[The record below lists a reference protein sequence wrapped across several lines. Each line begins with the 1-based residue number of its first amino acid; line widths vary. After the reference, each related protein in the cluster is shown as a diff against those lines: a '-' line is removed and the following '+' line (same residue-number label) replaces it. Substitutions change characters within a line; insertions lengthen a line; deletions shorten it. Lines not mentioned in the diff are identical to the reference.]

1 MNWTNEL
8 LALYEK
14 NHDIAGEVKYKTIK
28 GKKGD
33 EQIPLILLPV
43 FHTTVT
49 AQITVTIDGDGK
61 FLNAEVVD
69 KDDNLTMIPIT
80 DKSLSRAGSTKQPH
94 PLCDN
99 LKYLA
104 GDYMTYY
111 RQEKKPKDYSENYR
125 LYIEALANWRE
136 SSFTHI
142 KLDAIYAY
150 LSKGCLMKDLLSRK
164 IVKLDDEGKMAAG
177 EKIQGIEQGDAFVRF
192 RIEGMLDSGASVLED
207 TSGQYCSECWL
218 DKTLQETYIRYYSFI
233 IQDKALCYL
242 TGKREA
248 ISYLQ
253 PKKIRNEGDGSKLI
267 SANDN
272 VNYTFRGRFRDKT
285 EAFAIGH
292 VSSQKM
298 HNALKWIIRKQGYSW
313 DGLCVVIWE
322 SGMNLLPS
330 WNEDTDTIID
340 EYDTLQEG
348 DEYYTQQ
355 DWDEDDTQENETGE
369 VQSSVFRN
377 AMRGYGKKFGDMSR
391 VVLLAFDGATTGR
404 LAMIE
409 NKSFESSRYLNNMAY
424 WHDSCEWQQVKF
436 KEGHKYEYIGMAG
449 VSDIAEAVYGTEQ
462 NGRLTLNNKRM
473 YAQVCKRLLP
483 CISERRQIPAD
494 MVRQAVQKASSP
506 VSYEKRYNWEAV
518 LGIACAMVKKAR
530 KERKKE
536 DWKMALDKECKKRDY
551 LYGRLLAVADRI
563 ERRTFDRED
572 DAGRETNADR
582 LMNAFAQHPYQ
593 TWKIIEQR
601 IHPYLKKLNLAERN
615 SYKKMLDDIY
625 KLFETDSFMNNNRL
639 EGVYL
644 LGYHSQMNE
653 IRYSKTEEAKED

>member
-14 NHDIAGEVKYKTIK
+14 NQDIAGEVKYKTIK

-61 FLNAEVVD
+61 FLNAEAVE
-69 KDDNLTMIPIT
+69 KGDNLTIIPVT
-80 DKSLSRAGSTKQPH
+80 EKSLSRTMNPEPH

-104 GDYMTYY
+104 GDYMMYY
-111 RQEKKPKDYSENYR
+111 RQGKKLKDYSEHYR
-125 LYIEALANWRE
+125 LYIESLCRWNE
-136 SSFTHI
+136 SPFTHR
-142 KLDAIYAY
+142 KVDAIYAY
-150 LSKGCLMKDLLSRK
+150 LTQRSLMKDLLSK
-164 IVKLDDEGKMAAG
+164 DIVKLDDDGKLLEG
-177 EKIQGIEQGDAFVRF
+177 EKIQNIAQEDAFVRF
-192 RIEGMLDSGASVLED
+192 QVEGMLDSGAGILED
-207 TSGQYCSECWL
+207 MSGQYCSECWL
-218 DKTLQETYIRYYSFI
+218 DKTLQETYIRYYSSI
-233 IQDKALCYL
+233 IPEKALCYL

-253 PKKIRNEGDGSKLI
+253 PKKIRNEGDGAKLI
-267 SANDN
+267 SANDSD
-272 VNYTFRGRFRDKT
+272 NYTFRGRFSDKT
-285 EAFAIGH
+285 EAFAIGYET
-292 VSSQKM
+292 SQKM

-322 SGMNLLPS
+322 SGMNPLPS
-330 WNEDTDTIID
+330 WNADTDTVID
-340 EYDTLQEG
+340 EYDMLQEK

-355 DWDEDDTQENETGE
+355 DWDEDDTQENDTGE
-369 VQSSVFRN
+369 VQASIFRS
-377 AMRGYGKKFGDMSR
+377 AMRGYGKRFGDMSR
-391 VVLLAFDGATTGR
+391 VVLLAFDAATTGR

-409 NKSFESSRYLNNMAY
+409 NKSFESSRYLNNLAY
-424 WHDSCEWQQVKF
+424 WHESCEWQQVKY
-436 KEGHKYEYIGMAG
+436 KDGHKYEYMGMAG

-462 NGRLTLNNKRM
+462 NGRLTLNHKRM

-483 CISERRQIPAD
+483 CISERREVPVD
-494 MVRQAVQKASSP
+494 MVRQAVLKASSP
-506 VSYEKRYNWEAV
+506 VLYEKRYNWEAV
-518 LGIACAMVKKAR
+518 LGIACALVKKER

-536 DWKMALDKECKKRDY
+536 DWNMALDKECKNRDY

-563 ERRTFDRED
+563 ERRTFDKED

-615 SYKKMLDDIY
+615 SYKKILDDICE
-625 KLFETDSFMNNNRL
+625 LFEMDSFMDNKRL

-653 IRYSKTEEAKED
+653 MRKPKTEQTKED